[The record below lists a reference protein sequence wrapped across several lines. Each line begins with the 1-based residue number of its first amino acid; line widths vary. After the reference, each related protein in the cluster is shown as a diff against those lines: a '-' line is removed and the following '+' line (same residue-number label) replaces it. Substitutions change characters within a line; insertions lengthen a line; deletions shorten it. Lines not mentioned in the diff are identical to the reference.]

1 MGKEILQD
9 DTDRL
14 LSVEEVAERLRTGK
28 QFVRRLINAGI
39 LPALSFRRKSDLY
52 HSCSNVHKKCHE
64 YRIYPKSRADTDERH
79 HRARH
84 RKTL

>member
-28 QFVRRLINAGI
+28 QFVRSLINAGL
-39 LPALSFRRKSDLY
+39 LPALSFRRNRRVRKMSLNKFLEKYDGQDLY
-52 HSCSNVHKKCHE
+52 EVLEGKQ
-64 YRIYPKSRADTDERH
+64 
-79 HRARH
+79 
-84 RKTL
+84 

>member
-28 QFVRRLINAGI
+28 QFVRSLINAGL
-39 LPALSFRRKSDLY
+39 LPALSFRRNRRIRKVSLNKFLEKYDGQDLY
-52 HSCSNVHKKCHE
+52 EVLEEKQ
-64 YRIYPKSRADTDERH
+64 
-79 HRARH
+79 
-84 RKTL
+84 

>member
-28 QFVRRLINAGI
+28 QFVRSLINAGL
-39 LPALSFRRKSDLY
+39 LPALSFRRHRRIRKVSLNKFLEKYDGQDLY
-52 HSCSNVHKKCHE
+52 EVLEGKQ
-64 YRIYPKSRADTDERH
+64 
-79 HRARH
+79 
-84 RKTL
+84 